1 MPRPY
6 VRNIV
11 CIVAAFSLGCLFQL
25 YLFSAGAQPAQ
36 IAGSDNHA
44 WSLGCVDETPGS
56 SNQRAAPSGVGA
68 PRMEEISKDFVDCS
82 IAQGSLLRVAPT
94 QSLNLSRLHT
104 GSSFSGVLLRPL
116 YGQDREA
123 VPVGSRIQLV
133 VEKVEREKRTENA
146 ARKVLSRLWNPLSTK
161 PAAYSVVFRSAVLVL
176 PDERTLPASVSF
188 GRMFNSS
195 QARARSK
202 PASSASESSGEQL
215 QNGTKGT
222 QTLAESPSTKG
233 KAAGNHRQ
241 ILILK
246 LENPID
252 LRLPREVMPPA
263 TDKQGTVAGNFRARV
278 SLLTQLSAS
287 LSREGDWFRARLV
300 EPLQIDGTLVPEGS
314 LFEGRVN
321 RRTPPRRLRRPGT
334 LFVNFE
340 RVVPPT
346 GLPIV
351 ISSSIVSVETD
362 RRARPKLDSE
372 GMLRGRAPGV
382 AAFAVDVG
390 VSYLSGKL
398 VDDLL
403 EEGIKAAAAGI
414 STESAASIGRY
425 FGVATGLC
433 LFLVRRGND
442 VSLEQYSEFEVSFK
456 PQAQP
461 LTR

>member
-1 MPRPY
+1 M
-6 VRNIV
+6 
-11 CIVAAFSLGCLFQL
+11 
-25 YLFSAGAQPAQ
+25 
-36 IAGSDNHA
+36 
-44 WSLGCVDETPGS
+44 
-56 SNQRAAPSGVGA
+56 
-68 PRMEEISKDFVDCS
+68 
-82 IAQGSLLRVAPT
+82 
-94 QSLNLSRLHT
+94 
-104 GSSFSGVLLRPL
+104 
-116 YGQDREA
+116 
-123 VPVGSRIQLV
+123 
-133 VEKVEREKRTENA
+133 
-146 ARKVLSRLWNPLSTK
+146 SRLWNPLSTK
-161 PAAYSVVFRSAVLVL
+161 PAAYSVEFRSAVLVL

-195 QARARSK
+195 QSRARPK
-202 PASSASESSGEQL
+202 PASSTSESSGEQL

-222 QTLAESPSTKG
+222 QTLVESPSTIG

-241 ILILK
+241 ILILR

-252 LRLPREVMPPA
+252 LRFPREVMPPTFA
-263 TDKQGTVAGNFRARV
+263 RDKQATLAGNFLARV

-287 LSREGDWFRARLV
+287 QSREGDWFRARLV

-314 LFEGRVN
+314 FFEGRVN

-334 LFVNFE
+334 LFLNFE
-340 RVVPPT
+340 RIVPPT
-346 GLPIV
+346 GVPIA

-362 RRARPKLDSE
+362 RRAGPKLDSE
-372 GMLRGRAPGV
+372 GMLHGRAPGV
-382 AAFAVDVG
+382 ASFAVDVG

-403 EEGIKAAAAGI
+403 EEGIKAAAARI

-433 LFLVRRGND
+433 LFLMRRGND

-456 PQAQP
+456 PQAKP